1 MSTTD
6 KNITPLRRL
15 AEAEHLRVQQ
25 LSPKSTLSADALL
38 YELQVHQIELEMQ
51 NQQLLQG
58 QAELADSQKRYTDLY
73 EFAPV
78 SYLTISQ
85 QGTISAVNISG
96 AELLG
101 EPRQKLLGTVF
112 SRYISPED
120 GDLWYLH
127 FRQALKIDEI
137 QRCELKI
144 QQASGAIAHVILES
158 KGKGVDENTAL
169 LITLT
174 DITVRRQNEIDL
186 THANRAYAAL
196 SEVNRDMIQF
206 INEHEF
212 LQNVCAVLVEQ
223 CGYVMAWVGYVEHDE
238 HKSIKVMAQAGNGE
252 DYLKKA
258 HITWASDTTISER
271 GMGPSGRAVR
281 SGVSQVCQDIA
292 QESQFA
298 PWRDHALKQGYLSS
312 AVIPM
317 LNGSTSAEVYGIINA
332 YASKSNAFTQSEI
345 DLLEQ
350 LAADVSYGLRMLKVR
365 NERDAAVEQTQL
377 QLVQLQESLEGTVR
391 AICEMVEIRDPY
403 TSGHQSRVAALAYAI
418 ALRMGLPDEQI
429 KSIRLAGEL
438 HDLGK
443 IQVPAEILSK
453 PGKLNAVEYEL
464 IKAHVQAGYDVLKG
478 INFPWPIA
486 QIVLQHHER
495 LDGSGYPQGIK
506 GEAILLEARII
517 SVADV
522 VESMASHRPYR
533 PMLGVDAA
541 LNEITSKRGSQFDS
555 QVVDACVAL
564 FHEQGFSFVGE
575 GGGNFVA
582 VLK

>member
-1 MSTTD
+1 
-6 KNITPLRRL
+6 L

-25 LSPKSTLSADALL
+25 QAPQSTLSADALL

-58 QAELADSQKRYTDLY
+58 QAELADSQKRYADLY

-101 EPRQKLLGTVF
+101 ESRQKLLGTVF

-120 GDLWYLH
+120 GDRWYLH
-127 FRQALKIDEI
+127 FRHALKTGEI

-144 QQASGAIAHVILES
+144 QHAGGAIAHVILES
-158 KGKGVDENTAL
+158 KNKGVDEKTTL

-174 DITVRRQNEIDL
+174 DITARRQNEIDL

-196 SEVNRDMIQF
+196 SEVNRNMMQF
-206 INEHEF
+206 INEYEF
-212 LQNVCAVLVEQ
+212 LQDVCAVLVDK
-223 CGYVMAWVGYVEHDE
+223 CGYLMASVGYVEHDE
-238 HKSIKVMAQAGNGE
+238 QKSIKLMAHAGNGE

-258 HITWASDTTISER
+258 HITWTADTAINER

-281 SGVSQVCQDIA
+281 SGVSQICQDIA
-292 QESQFA
+292 QDLQFA
-298 PWRDHALKQGYLSS
+298 PWRDHAIKQGYLSS
-312 AVIPM
+312 AAIPM
-317 LNGSTSAEVYGIINA
+317 LNGPTNTEVYGIINA
-332 YASKSNAFTQSEI
+332 YSAKSNAFTQSEI

-365 NERDAAVEQTQL
+365 KERDVAVEQTQQ

-403 TSGHQSRVAALAYAI
+403 TAGHQSRVSPLATAI
-418 ALRMGLPDEQI
+418 ALRMGLADGQI
-429 KSIRLAGEL
+429 KAIRFAGEL

-453 PGKLNAVEYEL
+453 PGKLNAVEFEL
-464 IKAHVQAGYDVLKG
+464 IKGHVQAGYDVLKD

-506 GEAILLEARII
+506 GEAILLEARIL

-522 VESMASHRPYR
+522 VEAMASHRPYR
-533 PMLGVDAA
+533 AMLGVDVA
-541 LNEITSKRGSQFDS
+541 LNEITSKRGSQFDP

-564 FHEQGFSFVGE
+564 FHEKSFSF
-575 GGGNFVA
+575 
-582 VLK
+582 

>member
-25 LSPKSTLSADALL
+25 QAPQSNLSADALL

-51 NQQLLQG
+51 NQQLLQA
-58 QAELADSQKRYTDLY
+58 QAELANSQKRYADLY

-78 SYLTISQ
+78 GYFTLSP
-85 QGTISAVNISG
+85 QGSISAVNISG

-101 EPRQKLLGTVF
+101 ESRQKLLGTVF

-120 GDLWYLH
+120 GDRWYLH
-127 FRQALKIDEI
+127 FRHALKTVEM

-158 KGKGVDENTAL
+158 KNKGVDEKTTL
-169 LITLT
+169 LLTLT
-174 DITVRRQNEIDL
+174 DITERRQNEIDL

-196 SEVNRDMIQF
+196 SEVNRNMMQF
-206 INEHEF
+206 INEYEF
-212 LQNVCAVLVEQ
+212 LQDVCAVLVDK
-223 CGYVMAWVGYVEHDE
+223 CGYLMASVGYVEHDE
-238 HKSIKVMAQAGNGE
+238 QKSIKLMAHAGNGE

-258 HITWASDTTISER
+258 HITWTADTAISEC

-281 SGVSQVCQDIA
+281 SGVSQICQDIA
-292 QESQFA
+292 QDLQFA
-298 PWRDHALKQGYLSS
+298 PWRDHAIKQGYLSS
-312 AVIPM
+312 AAIPM
-317 LNGSTSAEVYGIINA
+317 LNGSTNTEVYGIINA
-332 YASKSNAFTQSEI
+332 YSAKSNAFTQSEI

-365 NERDAAVEQTQL
+365 KERDVAVEQTQQ

-403 TSGHQSRVAALAYAI
+403 TSGHQSRVATLASAI
-418 ALRMGLPDEQI
+418 ALRMGLADGQI
-429 KSIRLAGEL
+429 KAIRFAGEL

-453 PGKLNAVEYEL
+453 PGKLNAVEFEL
-464 IKAHVQAGYDVLKG
+464 IKGHVQAGYDVLKD

-506 GEAILLEARII
+506 GEAILLEARIL

-522 VESMASHRPYR
+522 VEAMASHRPYR
-533 PMLGVDAA
+533 AMLGVDVA
-541 LNEITSKRGSQFDS
+541 LNEITSKRGSQFDP

-564 FHEQGFSFVGE
+564 FHEKSFSF
-575 GGGNFVA
+575 
-582 VLK
+582 

>member
-1 MSTTD
+1 MSPTD

-25 LSPKSTLSADALL
+25 QAPKSTLSADALL

-58 QAELADSQKRYTDLY
+58 QAELAYSQKRYADLY

-78 SYLTISQ
+78 GYFTLSP
-85 QGTISAVNISG
+85 QGSISAVNISG

-101 EPRQKLLGTVF
+101 ESRQKLLGTVF

-120 GDLWYLH
+120 GDRWYLH
-127 FRQALKIDEI
+127 FRHALKTGETL
-137 QRCELKI
+137 RCELKI

-158 KGKGVDENTAL
+158 KNKGIDEKTAL
-169 LITLT
+169 LLTLT
-174 DITVRRQNEIDL
+174 NVTQRRQNELDL

-196 SEVNRDMIQF
+196 SEINRGMVVQF
-206 INEHEF
+206 TNEEEF
-212 LQNVCAVLVEQ
+212 LQDVCATLVDK
-223 CGYVMAWVGYVEHDE
+223 CGYQMVWVGYVQHDE
-238 HKSIKVMAQAGNGE
+238 QKNIKIVAQAGNGE
-252 DYLKKA
+252 DYLKDA
-258 HITWASDTTISER
+258 HITWAADTAFNKR

-281 SGVSQVCQDIA
+281 TGVAQVCQDID
-292 QESQFA
+292 QDIRFS
-298 PWRDHALKQGYLSS
+298 PWRDRAIKLGYLSS
-312 AVIPM
+312 ATIPM
-317 LNGSTSAEVYGIINA
+317 MNGTGSAEVYGIINA
-332 YASKSNAFTQSEI
+332 YATKINAFTQSEI

-365 NERDAAVEQTQL
+365 KERDAAVEQTQQ

-403 TSGHQSRVAALAYAI
+403 TSGHQSRVATLATAI
-418 ALRMGLPDEQI
+418 ALRMGLAEGQI
-429 KSIRLAGEL
+429 KAIRFAGEL

-453 PGKLNAVEYEL
+453 PGKLNAVEFEL
-464 IKAHVQAGYDVLKG
+464 IKGHVQAGYDVLKG

-506 GEAILLEARII
+506 GEAILLEARIL

-522 VESMASHRPYR
+522 VEAMASHRPYR
-533 PMLGVDAA
+533 AMLGVDVA
-541 LNEITSKRGSQFDS
+541 LNEITSKRGSQFDP

-564 FHEQGFSFVGE
+564 FHEKSFSF
-575 GGGNFVA
+575 
-582 VLK
+582 